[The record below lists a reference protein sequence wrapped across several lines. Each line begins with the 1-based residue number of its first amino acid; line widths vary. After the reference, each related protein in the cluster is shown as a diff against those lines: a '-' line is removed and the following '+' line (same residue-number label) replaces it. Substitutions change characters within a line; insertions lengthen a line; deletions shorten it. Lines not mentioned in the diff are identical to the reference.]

1 MTSSH
6 LDSLKKKYQD
16 FEESPISSPINELY
30 VTDLGSSV
38 LLGIRKITNIS
49 IVSSL
54 KLAAFPLGTLDN
66 TNVPL

>member
-1 MTSSH
+1 MTSFH

-16 FEESPISSPINELY
+16 FEESSISSPINALY
-30 VTDLGSSV
+30 VTDLGSNV
-38 LLGIRKITNIS
+38 LLGKITNIS